1 MPTEKRLK
9 ILTEAEI
16 ADLFGP
22 PVLNLND
29 QRFFFALNEIELAQ
43 CQKIRRRDQRCMFVV
58 LLGYFKVK
66 PITLIPGY
74 HQIKHDIKY
83 VCSEV
88 IPGSGLSPFNLAQKT
103 RVRIYHRIYELAG
116 HERWENERH
125 SAALIKDL
133 SEHARAWAQ
142 PRSLFDRAIEYLS
155 VQKIGIPGYT
165 VLQDIISGVVGTT
178 NRRLIRRL
186 DDLISVDLADELSDL
201 VEGKDSVTLRRL
213 RLSARNFTGSEL
225 QKELV
230 VHKHVQSW
238 MPEVNRILSELSIS
252 LKNQQYFAERVTYY
266 GAKLKRQ
273 PIGHQRLYLL
283 CYLQS
288 RWQLAL
294 ERIADGFVHH
304 VNQRKQ
310 KAKIYA
316 REAVYLDW
324 QRAANNVGKAA
335 QVLRLFIDDS
345 VDQQQPFGTLKQR
358 ALKLLAAKD
367 LESVCLFLNDQKRSV
382 EEATWQYFDHRV
394 SLREGLLRELFLCL
408 HFEGSE
414 KTRRLAAA
422 LHRAQRDL
430 IVRGELSKAAMGS
443 RLPTKKQLSFLQ
455 DTHGVMNTGRY
466 EWFLYLQIPNRLN
479 GQITLPNV
487 VKYRALEADLVNRER
502 WVEEKES
509 LLKRTQLPKLTVDP
523 NKLINQMAR
532 DLNIRLRE
540 VSNYLE
546 QDDNRNIIL
555 RNRKGKRHW
564 RLPTANKKYL
574 VNNPFFEQIPTTGV
588 ADVLRMVDRD
598 TGFLDDFKHVLG
610 AQSKSRAHEFDLLAI
625 LVGNATNQGIY
636 GIAQI
641 SDRTYDQ
648 LSIIQAN
655 YLRLETLNAANDRI
669 NNSTAKLPV
678 FKHYNIQEDI
688 VHASADGQK
697 FEARRETFKTRYS
710 SKYFGTQKGVSAMSL
725 IANHAAINAR
735 VIGANEHESHHIFDL
750 LMNNSSEIVPDVLST
765 DTHGVNHINFAL
777 LDLFGYSF
785 APRYARVG
793 RVINEMFDIKE
804 DKHKRIQ
811 LRLKKS
817 INTKR
822 IMPYWD
828 TAQRIMISL
837 YERKTTQATLVR
849 KLSGYKSSHPLLG
862 ALTEYNRMVKA
873 NYLLNY
879 IDDVSLRDY
888 VQRALNRGEAYHQL
902 RRAISSVNGDQF
914 RGSSDEEI
922 QLWNECARLMT
933 NAIIYF
939 NSAILSQLLTSF
951 EYQEDEEKIQIV
963 KQASPVAWYNINLKG
978 TYNFEFGEKLPD
990 LDDLMSSI
998 EGYKPVQ
1005 KKYPP
1010 PET

>member
-1 MPTEKRLK
+1 MTTEKRLK

-16 ADLFGP
+16 VDLFGP
-22 PVLNLND
+22 PALNQND
-29 QRFFFALNEIELAQ
+29 QRFFFTLNDIELAQ

-66 PITLIPGY
+66 PISLSPGY

-88 IPGSGLSPFNLAQKT
+88 FPGSGLSPFNLTQKT
-103 RVRIYHRIYELAG
+103 RVRIYHRIYELTN
-116 HERWENERH
+116 HQRWENERH
-125 SAALIKDL
+125 SAALTIDL
-133 SEHARAWAQ
+133 REHAQAWAQ
-142 PRSLFDRAIEYLS
+142 PRALFDRAIEYLAA
-155 VQKIGIPGYT
+155 QKISIPGYS
-165 VLQDIISGVVGTT
+165 VLQDLISDVVSAT
-178 NRRLIRRL
+178 NDQLIRQL
-186 DDLISVDLADELSDL
+186 EDLISVDLTSMLSDF
-201 VEGKDSVTLRRL
+201 VEGNDPLTLRRL
-213 RLSARNFTGSEL
+213 RMAAKNITRSEL
-225 QKELV
+225 QKELA
-230 VHKHVQSW
+230 VHQHIQSW
-238 MPEVNRILSELSIS
+238 MLEVDEVLSQLSIS

-273 PIGHQRLYLL
+273 PVGYQRLYLL

-288 RWQLAL
+288 RWQQAL

-304 VNQRKQ
+304 LFQRKQ

-316 REAVYLDW
+316 RESVYQDW
-324 QRAANNVGKAA
+324 QRAASNVSKAA
-335 QVLRLFIDDS
+335 QVLRLFIDDR
-345 VDQQQPFGTLKQR
+345 VDQQQPFG
-358 ALKLLAAKD
+358 ALRQHAFKLLAAKD

-394 SLREGLLRELFLCL
+394 SLREGLLRDLFLCL
-408 HFEGSE
+408 HFEGGE
-414 KTRRLAAA
+414 KTQRLAAT

-430 IVRGELSKAAMGS
+430 IADGEISIGAMDS
-443 RLPTKKQLSFLQ
+443 RLPTKKQLSFMQ
-455 DTHGVMNTGRY
+455 DSSGVMNKGRY

-479 GQITLPNV
+479 GQLTLPNV
-487 VKYRALEADLVNRER
+487 FKYRALEADLVNRER
-502 WVEEKES
+502 WTEEKDA
-509 LLKRTQLPKLTVDP
+509 LLERTQLPKLAANP
-523 NKLINQMAR
+523 NKLIDQMAKN
-532 DLNIRLRE
+532 LGVRLQE
-540 VSNYLE
+540 VSHYLE
-546 QDDNRNIIL
+546 HDDNRNIIL
-555 RNRKGKRHW
+555 RNPKGKRHW

-574 VNNPFFEQIPTTGV
+574 VNNPFFQQLPTTGV

-610 AQSKSRAHEFDLLAI
+610 AQSKSRAHEYDLLAI

-648 LSIIQAN
+648 LSTIQAN

-669 NNSTAKLPV
+669 NNATAKLPI
-678 FKHYNIQEDI
+678 FKHYNIQEDVI
-688 VHASADGQK
+688 HASADGQK
-697 FEARRETFKTRYS
+697 FESRRETFKTRYS

-735 VIGANEHESHHIFDL
+735 VIGANEHESHYIFDL

-785 APRYARVG
+785 APRYAQVG
-793 RVINEMFDIKE
+793 RVINEMFDVKE
-804 DKHKRIQ
+804 DKDKKIQ
-811 LRLKKS
+811 LSLKKP
-817 INTKR
+817 INTKL
-822 IMPYWD
+822 IAAHWD
-828 TAQRIMISL
+828 TIQRIMISL

-902 RRAISSVNGDQF
+902 RRAISNVNGDQF

-922 QLWNECARLMT
+922 QLWNECARLVT

-951 EYQEDEEKIQIV
+951 EYQKDDEKIQIV
-963 KQASPVAWYNINLKG
+963 KSSLPSCLVQHQPERHLQLPNEWEIAGSGRINEPNRRL
-978 TYNFEFGEKLPD
+978 
-990 LDDLMSSI
+990 
-998 EGYKPVQ
+998 
-1005 KKYPP
+1005 
-1010 PET
+1010 